1 MGVVYRALQ
10 LDLERLVALKLIAP
24 SLAEDPEFRDRFVR
38 ESRAAASIDH
48 PNVIP
53 IYYTGEH
60 DGLLYIAMRY
70 VEGSDLRTVVRAK
83 GRLEPERAAR
93 IVAQVGAA
101 LDAAHAR
108 GLVHRDVK
116 PANVLLGGEDHA
128 YLTDFG
134 LTKRLQSAAGAPTH
148 AGGWVGTLGYVAPE
162 QIRGGR
168 VDARADVYALG
179 CVLFHALSGGPPYQ
193 RERDEAT
200 LWAHLNDPPPSVS
213 SIPEVPEAFDD
224 VLRRALA
231 KEPADRYPS
240 AGDLGRAALLAAGA
254 PATVRPER
262 TVAVGAAAPPGDEE
276 TVVSADQ
283 SLTRMATRR
292 QEPPPGVAVPPAPAR
307 PRSAWLLALLP
318 VLALAVAGVLLLG
331 GGDDNGTTTSGDGT
345 GTTAGQEGA
354 PAPAGKVVGRAEV
367 GGRPNDLVVAAGSV
381 WVLRGGN
388 ERLAILDARAGKR
401 LAQSPCVGG
410 LPASATA
417 GFGKLWVARQRDP
430 ALVAF
435 GLSSHRR
442 TGAEVPLGEGGDRVV
457 AVAAGQN
464 AVFVGLR
471 TRPGRVLRVDPRR
484 RQITKTIELEQ
495 GVQDLAVGAGAIW
508 VTGRR
513 DDVVTRVDIRT
524 GEQREFR
531 VGRDPSAVAVGEDG
545 VWVANRGDDTLTRI
559 DTGSFNTETLP
570 VGRVP
575 AGVGVGGGAVWV
587 ANRVGNTLMRLDPR
601 TGERV
606 GRSVPVPG
614 NPYALDV
621 RGREVWVTSLG
632 RGTVTRIQAT

>member
-1 MGVVYRALQ
+1 VPDFQPGDVFAGHRIDGVAGRGGMGVVYRALQ
-10 LDLERLVALKLIAP
+10 LDLERPVALKLIAP

-70 VEGSDLRTVVRAK
+70 VEGSDLRTLVRAE

-116 PANVLLGGEDHA
+116 PANVLLGAEDHA

-134 LTKRLQSAAGAPTH
+134 LTKRLHSAAASTH

-179 CVLFHALSGGPPYQ
+179 CVLFHALSGAPPYQ
-193 RERDEAT
+193 RERDEGT
-200 LWAHLNDPPPSVS
+200 LWAHLNDPPPSVA
-213 SIPEVPEAFDD
+213 SIAEVPEAFDE
-224 VLRRALA
+224 VLRRAMA
-231 KEPADRYPS
+231 KDPADRYPS

-254 PATVRPER
+254 PATIRPER
-262 TVAVGAAAPPGDEE
+262 TVAVGAAAPGGDEE

-283 SLTRMATRR
+283 SPTRMATRR
-292 QEPPPGVAVPPAPAR
+292 QQPPPPATAPPRTAGR

-318 VLALAVAGVLLLG
+318 VVALVVAGIVLLG
-331 GGDDNGTTTSGDGT
+331 GGGDDGTTTSGDRT
-345 GTTAGQEGA
+345 GTVGGQEGV
-354 PAPAGKVVGRAEV
+354 PAPAGRVVGRTGV
-367 GGRPNDLVVAAGSV
+367 GGRPNDIVVAAGSA

-388 ERLAILDARAGKR
+388 ERVAILNARTGKR
-401 LAQSPCVGG
+401 RAQSPFVGG

-435 GLSSHRR
+435 GLASRRR
-442 TGAEVPLGEGGDRVV
+442 TGAEVPLGDGGDRAV
-457 AVAAGQN
+457 AVAAGEN
-464 AVFVGLR
+464 ACCASTRAGGRSRRPSSSSRGCR
-471 TRPGRVLRVDPRR
+471 TWRSGPGR
-484 RQITKTIELEQ
+484 
-495 GVQDLAVGAGAIW
+495 
-508 VTGRR
+508 
-513 DDVVTRVDIRT
+513 
-524 GEQREFR
+524 
-531 VGRDPSAVAVGEDG
+531 S
-545 VWVANRGDDTLTRI
+545 
-559 DTGSFNTETLP
+559 GSP
-570 VGRVP
+570 
-575 AGVGVGGGAVWV
+575 GGATTW
-587 ANRVGNTLMRLDPR
+587 
-601 TGERV
+601 
-606 GRSVPVPG
+606 
-614 NPYALDV
+614 
-621 RGREVWVTSLG
+621 
-632 RGTVTRIQAT
+632 